1 MKLNGGLCTGA
12 SLHGFNGDWK
22 KDVAKSNAQIKKNKT
37 KSLYEELIEEGYTP
51 DQAADLVYL
60 NEK

>member
-22 KDVAKSNAQIKKNKT
+22 KDVKKSNAQIKT
-37 KSLYEELIEEGYTP
+37 KSLNEELMEEGYTE

-60 NEK
+60 NENK